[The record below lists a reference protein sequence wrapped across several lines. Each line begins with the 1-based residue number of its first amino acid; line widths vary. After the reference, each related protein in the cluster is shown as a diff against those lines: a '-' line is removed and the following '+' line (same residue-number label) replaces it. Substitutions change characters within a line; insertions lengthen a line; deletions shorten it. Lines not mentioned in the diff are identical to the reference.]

1 VAGGDGHLSRLA
13 RHDKESVR
21 TSDVGSL
28 HVQTGR
34 QTDLGQSVEL
44 HLGRGEPAGEDGK
57 SPGYAFELM
66 AKN

>member
-1 VAGGDGHLSRLA
+1 VVRSDGHLSRLA
-13 RHDKESVR
+13 RRDRESVR

-44 HLGRGEPAGEDGK
+44 HLGRGEQVDKG
-57 SPGYAFELM
+57 
-66 AKN
+66 

>member
-1 VAGGDGHLSRLA
+1 MNNAGGPVWLEVTVTFPRLA
-13 RHDKESVR
+13 RHDRESVR

-44 HLGRGEPAGEDGK
+44 HLGRGEQVDKG
-57 SPGYAFELM
+57 
-66 AKN
+66 